1 VAETVNTEFLQD
13 LFHLPLSVQAFNEF
27 EILEDICVTLGEK
40 IQLGEQDSWTY
51 IWGNNSFLKTFV

>member
-40 IQLGEQDSWTY
+40 FNWV
-51 IWGNNSFLKTFV
+51 NKTPGHIFGAIIHS